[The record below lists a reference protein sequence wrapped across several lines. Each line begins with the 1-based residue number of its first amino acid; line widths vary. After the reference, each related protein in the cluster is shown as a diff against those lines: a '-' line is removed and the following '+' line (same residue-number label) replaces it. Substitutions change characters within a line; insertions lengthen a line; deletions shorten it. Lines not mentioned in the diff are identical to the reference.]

1 MIKKLK
7 KKLLKRLNEIY
18 NEQNSLTNQYHE
30 WLNEQNKNIG
40 KFEDNFYEK
49 QKTKF
54 KQLFS

>member
-18 NEQNSLTNQYHE
+18 NEQNRLTYQYHE

-49 QKTKF
+49 
-54 KQLFS
+54 